1 MNTHSSVKVKLQGGE
16 PAFGSWIMIGNL
28 AVAEILAGVGF
39 DWIAVDMEHTAI
51 DYRTL
56 QELLCGIERCGAEG
70 LVRIENNDPVVIKR
84 VLDCGARG
92 IIVPQVNSREEAERA
107 VSAALYPP
115 AGIRGVALGRASEY
129 GACFQEYFESFDD
142 QVVVMAQVE
151 HVQAVENIEAILSV
165 DGLDGVFL
173 GPYDLS
179 CSMGIPAQF
188 DHPRMTAAR
197 ETVKQAARK
206 TGKALGIHE
215 TRPEAQAVQRLL
227 EEGFRFIGCSIDTVF
242 LRSASRELLEEV
254 RRLPGC

>member
-1 MNTHSSVKVKLQGGE
+1 MNTRSNVKAKLEEGE

-28 AVAEILAGVGF
+28 AVAEILAEVGF

-70 LVRIENNDPVVIKR
+70 FVRIEDNNPVAVKR

-92 IIVPQVNSREEAERA
+92 IIVPQVNSREEAVRA
-107 VSAALYPP
+107 VAAAKYPP
-115 AGIRGVALGRASEY
+115 EGMRGVALGRASEY
-129 GACFQEYFESFDD
+129 GAYFNEYFESFND

-151 HVQAVENIEAILSV
+151 HFRAVDNIEEIVAVE
-165 DGLDGVFL
+165 GLDGVFL

-179 CSMGIPAQF
+179 CSLGIPAQL
-188 DHPRMTAAR
+188 DHPRMAAAR
-197 ETVKQAARK
+197 EAVKKAVQRA
-206 TGKALGIHE
+206 GKALGIHE
-215 TRPEAQAVQRLL
+215 TRPQAGAVQRLL

-242 LRSASRELLEEV
+242 LRTISRELLEGV
-254 RRLPGC
+254 RKLREP

>member
-1 MNTHSSVKVKLQGGE
+1 MNTRSNVKARLKAGE
-16 PAFGSWIMIGNL
+16 PALGSWIMIGNL

-39 DWIAVDMEHTAI
+39 DWVAVDMEHTAI

-70 LVRIENNDPVVIKR
+70 LVRIEDNDPVVIKR

-92 IIVPQVNSREEAERA
+92 IIVPQVNSRGEAERA
-107 VSAALYPP
+107 VAAAHYPP
-115 AGIRGVALGRASEY
+115 AGMRGVALGRASEY
-129 GACFQEYFESFDD
+129 GACFQNYCETFND

-151 HVQAVENIEAILSV
+151 HVKAVENIEAILSV

-188 DHPRMTAAR
+188 DHPRMAAAR
-197 ETVKQAARK
+197 EAVKKAAQK
-206 TGKALGIHE
+206 SGKALGIHE
-215 TRPEAQAVQRLL
+215 TRPDAPAVHRLL
-227 EEGFRFIGCSIDTVF
+227 EEGFRFIGCSLDTVL
-242 LRSASRELLEEV
+242 LRSASRELLEGV
-254 RRLPGC
+254 RKLPGR